1 MGTDERGAVFVQQT
15 AIATHEDVFDF
26 DQQCLNGKGAM
37 RLKRGSV
44 RGSERESLSLPVFA
58 TCLVQFGD
66 HGATRAAT
74 VLYRN
79 TGSEE
84 V

>member
-1 MGTDERGAVFVQQT
+1 MPEWERSNEVQT
-15 AIATHEDVFDF
+15 WI
-26 DQQCLNGKGAM
+26 
-37 RLKRGSV
+37 
-44 RGSERESLSLPVFA
+44 SERESLSLPVFA